1 MGLFSKKPK
10 EPDSDQVECE
20 NVKAKLRKM
29 FNEAVE
35 DGDSYRIVKGY

>member
-10 EPDSDQVECE
+10 EPDFDQVECE
-20 NVKAKLRKM
+20 NVKTKLRKM